1 MRSVSRHKFRDI
13 YLILLCGLPGTGKTT
28 VACKLERAL
37 NYVVVDQNEIRRQH
51 GYRKMPKTFDP
62 ILREIDRFIAVNLIS
77 DRGVIFDSVN
87 RRTARRQQIYGIA
100 SCCNV
105 RVVTMEIVCPEGLA
119 KERIAQR
126 PSGDG
131 LLSDPNDPDVYD
143 KLKNDSDPVDVD
155 FLHPGQDH
163 VSYIQFDTKD
173 QKILRKITG
182 KGNKIFLDRIE
193 KILKTN

>member
-1 MRSVSRHKFRDI
+1 MSPVIRHKFKEI

-28 VACKLERAL
+28 VASKLERVL
-37 NYVVVDQNEIRRQH
+37 NYTVVDQNQIRRQY
-51 GYRKMPKTFDP
+51 GYKKMPKTFDP
-62 ILREIDRFIAVNLIS
+62 VLREIDRSIALNLNS

-105 RVVTMEIVCPEGLA
+105 RVVTLEIVCREGLA

-126 PSGDG
+126 PGGDG
-131 LLSDPNDPDVYD
+131 LLSDPNDPAIYD

-155 FLHPGQDH
+155 FLYPGQDH
-163 VSYIQFDTKD
+163 VSYIQFDTEDK
-173 QKILRKITG
+173 KIT
-182 KGNKIFLDRIE
+182 KKVVMNGNCRFIDRLVKII
-193 KILKTN
+193 KAN